1 MRWMLDT
8 NVCIAII
15 KRQPER
21 AIRKLRGKSIGQVGV
36 STITLSELTFGAEAS
51 VHPEQNLSALHEF
64 LLPLEIAPY
73 DEACAFQYGQ
83 LRAQL
88 KKMGRSL
95 GALDTLIAAHAL
107 ALDVVLVTHNTGEF
121 SHTSGL
127 RLEDWLLA

>member
-8 NVCIAII
+8 NICIAII

-51 VHPEQNLSALHEF
+51 AHPDQNLSALHEF

-73 DEACAFQYGQ
+73 DEACAFRYGQ

-88 KKMGRSL
+88 KRMGRPL
-95 GALDTLIAAHAL
+95 GALDVLIAAHAL
-107 ALDVVLVTHNTGEF
+107 ALDLVLVTHNTGEF
-121 SHTSGL
+121 SHASGL

>member
-1 MRWMLDT
+1 MRWMLET
-8 NVCIAII
+8 NICIAII

-51 VHPEQNLSALHEF
+51 AHPDQNLSALHEF

-73 DEACAFQYGQ
+73 DEACAFRYGQ

-88 KKMGRSL
+88 KKMGRPL
-95 GALDTLIAAHAL
+95 GALDILTAAHAL

-121 SHTSGL
+121 SHASGL
-127 RLEDWLLA
+127 RLEDWLVA

>member
-1 MRWMLDT
+1 MLDT
-8 NVCIAII
+8 NICIAII
-15 KRQPER
+15 KRQPDR

-51 VHPEQNLSALHEF
+51 AHPDQNLSALHEF

-73 DEACAFQYGQ
+73 DEACAFPYGQ

-88 KKMGRSL
+88 KRIGRPL
-95 GALDTLIAAHAL
+95 GALDILIAAHAL

-121 SHTSGL
+121 CHASGL
-127 RLEDWLLA
+127 RLEDWLVA

>member
-1 MRWMLDT
+1 MKWMLDT
-8 NVCIAII
+8 NICIAII

-36 STITLSELTFGAEAS
+36 STITVSELTFGAETSA
-51 VHPEQNLSALHEF
+51 HPDQNLSALHEF

-73 DEACAFQYGQ
+73 DESCVFRYGQ

-88 KKMGRSL
+88 KKMGRPL
-95 GALDTLIAAHAL
+95 GALDVLIAAHAL
-107 ALDVVLVTHNTGEF
+107 ALDVVLVTHDTREF
-121 SHTSGL
+121 SPASGL